1 MADLPAGG
9 WWLLKEEGASMD
21 DVPDNE
27 YLRTFE
33 VAAELG
39 GVSPKTVTRWAKAGK
54 LPYLRTL
61 GGHRRYPAGAIRE
74 LAATLGHRP
83 EDATDDLGW
92 TAEGLAG
99 EEALSDPDD
108 PLWFGPQL

>member
-1 MADLPAGG
+1 
-9 WWLLKEEGASMD
+9 MD

-54 LPYLRTL
+54 LPYLWTL
-61 GGHRRYPAGAIRE
+61 GGHRRYPAAAIRE
-74 LAATLGHRP
+74 LAATLSHQP
-83 EDATDDLGW
+83 EEATDDLGS
-92 TAEGLAG
+92 TADRLPG
-99 EEALSDPDD
+99 EEALSDPD
-108 PLWFGPQL
+108 PLWFGPEP

>member
-21 DVPDNE
+21 DVPDNQ

-39 GVSPKTVTRWAKAGK
+39 GVSPKTVTR
-54 LPYLRTL
+54 
-61 GGHRRYPAGAIRE
+61 
-74 LAATLGHRP
+74 
-83 EDATDDLGW
+83 
-92 TAEGLAG
+92 
-99 EEALSDPDD
+99 
-108 PLWFGPQL
+108 

>member
-1 MADLPAGG
+1 MAGARQGRRRRRRRRMRATRSSPEGLERTAPARPVSQRRRSEPSTHTSPPGLPAAHGRPASRRVVAADR
-9 WWLLKEEGASMD
+9 KGARMD

-54 LPYLRTL
+54 LP
-61 GGHRRYPAGAIRE
+61 
-74 LAATLGHRP
+74 
-83 EDATDDLGW
+83 
-92 TAEGLAG
+92 
-99 EEALSDPDD
+99 
-108 PLWFGPQL
+108 

>member
-1 MADLPAGG
+1 
-9 WWLLKEEGASMD
+9 MD

-54 LPYLRTL
+54 LP
-61 GGHRRYPAGAIRE
+61 
-74 LAATLGHRP
+74 
-83 EDATDDLGW
+83 
-92 TAEGLAG
+92 
-99 EEALSDPDD
+99 
-108 PLWFGPQL
+108 